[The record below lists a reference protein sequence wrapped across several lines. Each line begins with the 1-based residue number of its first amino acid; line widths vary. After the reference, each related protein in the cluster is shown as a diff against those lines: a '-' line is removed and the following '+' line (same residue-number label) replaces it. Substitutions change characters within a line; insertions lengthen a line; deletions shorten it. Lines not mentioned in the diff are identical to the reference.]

1 MLLEV
6 LATRCLLVPGR
17 FWAINKLSVW
27 FFMDL
32 RGSLGSPLDFRTATR
47 ATDASCFGG
56 HSRGT
61 QRDCQIWTT
70 KSVISLAKRPQRTGD
85 FLEEILQRTQ
95 KKRFSISIR
104 NW

>member
-47 ATDASCFGG
+47 ATDASSFGG
-56 HSRGT
+56 YARWR
-61 QRDCQIWTT
+61 QRDGQIWTT
-70 KSVISLAKRPQRTGD
+70 KSVISFAKRPQRTGD
-85 FLEEILQRTQ
+85 FLKGILQRTQ
-95 KKRFSISIR
+95 KNRVSINIR